1 MIYQSYFDPNNYT
14 YFLVSEIISN
24 HHDSYVLPLSKKENI
39 EFARKIIDD
48 PTSVSST
55 IIVAKIDY
63 WSGEGE
69 YISKDII
76 LPSKR
81 IWSWH
86 VTEFIAF
93 AGDTIEIL
101 DGWPTFVEEN
111 LDSWMNNTSSMIEFW
126 GYTVTREVFFI

>member
-1 MIYQSYFDPNNYT
+1 M
-14 YFLVSEIISN
+14 SEIIPN

-63 WSGEGE
+63 GSGEGE
-69 YISKDII
+69 YINKD
-76 LPSKR
+76 LLSPSKR

-86 VTEFIAF
+86 VTEFIVF
-93 AGDTIEIL
+93 ADDTIEIL

-111 LDSWMNNTSSMIEFW
+111 LDSWMNNTSSMIGFW